1 MSQQATQSEIKRS
14 FRQMALLKHPDKNP
28 DDPQAVENFQK
39 LNQSYQLLSDPK
51 KRKRYDE
58 FGDDGQDGDFT
69 S

>member
-1 MSQQATQSEIKRS
+1 
-14 FRQMALLKHPDKNP
+14 MALLKHPDKNP

-39 LNQSYQLLSDPK
+39 LNQAYQLLSDPK
-51 KRKRYDE
+51 KRKRYDD